1 MPAFKANIRY
11 RKLRG
16 LTSVVDLD
24 IYEAELEKVLEKI
37 SNESIE
43 LPKTAEDLDANAIKK
58 IKSHAK
64 RFGHSVEEVA
74 EAVLSNLV
82 TYRAIVGKNA
92 TRMGYYEQTLARYL
106 EKLDVV
112 KSVKILPKAG
122 KNAVHAFKGE
132 LLVGG
137 GKRQHIKSLDL
148 EVEFLNGGKVYVIHK
163 YTKERGGTQ
172 DGAIRDA
179 IFTLGQGASENG
191 KKRINLVACLD
202 GPFYQKISKRTK
214 MSLMDEVR
222 REYPKA
228 MVCTY
233 ESFKE
238 VTQTI
243 WGN

>member
-1 MPAFKANIRY
+1 M
-11 RKLRG
+11 
-16 LTSVVDLD
+16 SVVGLD

-37 SNESIE
+37 SNDSIA
-43 LPKTAEDLDANAIKK
+43 LPKTAEDLDANAWKK

-64 RFGHSVEEVA
+64 RYGHSVEEVT
-74 EAVLSNLV
+74 EAVLSNVV

-92 TRMGYYEQTLARYL
+92 TKTGYFEQTLARYL

-148 EVEFLNGGKVYVIHK
+148 EVEFQNGGKVYVIHK
-163 YTKERGGTQ
+163 YTKESGGTQ
-172 DGAIRDA
+172 GSAIRDA
-179 IFTLGQGASENG
+179 IFTLGQGTSENG
-191 KKRINLVACLD
+191 RKRINLVACLD
-202 GPFYQKISKRTK
+202 GAFYQEVMKRTG
-214 MSLMDEVR
+214 MSRMDEVR

-233 ESFKE
+233 KSFKE

-243 WGN
+243 WAN